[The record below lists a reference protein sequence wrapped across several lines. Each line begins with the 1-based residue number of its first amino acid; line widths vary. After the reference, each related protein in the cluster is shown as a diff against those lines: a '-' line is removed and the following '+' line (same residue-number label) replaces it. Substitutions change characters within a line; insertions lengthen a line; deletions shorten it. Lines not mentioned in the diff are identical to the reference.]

1 MTTTGKIFK
10 ESSNIYQDEAR
21 LLFNYYEQAAERI
34 VRQEEKLEDEISQL
48 EQDRA
53 EVELKKSDTW
63 KWFLTIVLF
72 FMYWIRNNEY
82 DRQLEAIDEKIAEKQ
97 REHEGIFRDYKVNKL
112 GVAYVPVAQQMAYED
127 KCFIVDYTDHV
138 PMSRVSLQ
146 MSRQNDLLVETMNQ
160 MEELSK
166 EAPVVETSEEAEKVD
181 TNEYSLSIQEVSQSD
196 YVGKLDRSLKTIS
209 YCMNDTEVKSVDL
222 PLVVDKSAYLHFL
235 NEYTTSDAGGHPVVK
250 VFDDKRFDS
259 RIEDFCQLN
268 KLKDSLSSD
277 TEQFEDVLK
286 HLMRTMAMSV
296 QTISAM
302 KLASTDKVVAQSND
316 LLFKI
321 LKAPYNHYSPLL
333 EAEEIGRIRMERFN
347 FKDSNGYEPFQLK
360 ESSRMR
366 YNLFANEW
374 TAEDNS
380 SSSQPFGVHQIY
392 EEIVAP
398 MVQRLM
404 MENRVERLK
413 VYQRI
418 QERKDYYLNEWHK
431 EVGEYYRSNHAEGAD
446 IINNMQQTLS
456 EYIEA
461 YNTLAQLQKTLDSM
475 EQEGA
480 TLDSTVVEKQDNAAS
495 ALAAYEMQAQEF
507 KQVQEDFN
515 DYMDRLQEDIQ
526 QKAERFGHVEFYDA
540 RLQDGYSNQMAVA
553 ASEVGELDER
563 RKPLAVSNPLLAKES
578 VLLPEPS
585 IEELTFEHLSLN
597 LPSIATNMLESVDRI
612 GQEEPVADEPAAV
625 TSETSA
631 APEEVAADFPEAADG
646 EEEEVEEEEVVEEE
660 YEESDDDAADEAEEY
675 EDNGEEEADDEEETE
690 ADDEETDEEN
700 DDAEEEAGGDCQV
713 ILQSAGDN
721 KLQVVK
727 FIVDTFEV
735 GLVEAKDLVD
745 SAPCVLCEDL
755 TQEEAETLADALRE
769 LGAEAEIQ

>member
-1 MTTTGKIFK
+1 MTSTGKIFRD
-10 ESSNIYQDEAR
+10 SSNIYQDEAR

-34 VRQEEKLEDEISQL
+34 VRQEEKLEEEIKNL
-48 EQDRA
+48 EEDREA
-53 EVELKKSDTW
+53 VELKKSDTW

-82 DRQLEAIDEKIAEKQ
+82 DRQIEAINEKIAEKQ
-97 REHEGIFRDYKVNKL
+97 REHEQIFRDYKVNKL
-112 GVAYVPVAQQMAYED
+112 GVAYVPVAQQMAYDD
-127 KCFIVDYTDHV
+127 KCFVVDYTDHV
-138 PMSRVSLQ
+138 PMSRISLQ
-146 MSRQNDLLVETMNQ
+146 MSRQNDLLVETMNK

-166 EAPVVETSEEAEKVD
+166 EAPVVESSKEVEKVD
-181 TNEYSLSIQEVSQSD
+181 TNEYSRSIQEINQSD
-196 YVGKLDRSLKTIS
+196 YVGKVDRSLKTIS

-222 PLVVDKSAYLHFL
+222 PLVIDKSAYLKFL
-235 NEYTTSDAGGHPVVK
+235 NEYTTSDAAGHPVVK

-259 RIEDFCQLN
+259 RIDDFCQLN

-302 KLASTDKVVAQSND
+302 KLASTDKVVNQSND

-333 EAEEIGRIRMERFN
+333 EADEINRIRMERFN
-347 FKDSNGYEPFQLK
+347 YKDSNGYEPFLLK
-360 ESSRMR
+360 ESSRVR

-380 SSSQPFGVHQIY
+380 STTAPFGVHQIY

-413 VYQRI
+413 VYARI

-461 YNTLAQLQKTLDSM
+461 FNTLAQLQKTLDSM

-480 TLDSTVVEKQDNAAS
+480 TLDSTVVEKQDNAAE

-507 KQVQEDFN
+507 KQVQDDFN

-526 QKAERFGHVEFYDA
+526 QKAERFGHVEYYDA

-553 ASEVGELDER
+553 ASEVSELDER
-563 RKPLAVSNPLLAKES
+563 RKPLALSNPLLAKES

-585 IEELTFEHLSLN
+585 IEALTFEHLSLN
-597 LPSIATNMLESVDRI
+597 LPSIASNMLETVDRI
-612 GQEEPVADEPAAV
+612 GQEE
-625 TSETSA
+625 TT
-631 APEEVAADFPEAADG
+631 PEAD
-646 EEEEVEEEEVVEEE
+646 EEEEVENDNEPYVNDESEADVDEEE
-660 YEESDDDAADEAEEY
+660 YEDEEADVEEDEEGDADEEY
-675 EDNGEEEADDEEETE
+675 DDEEEG
-690 ADDEETDEEN
+690 DEEEGDEEY
-700 DDAEEEAGGDCQV
+700 DEEEGDEEEGDEEDEEEEEESSGIGYKVVLCNAGSSP
-713 ILQSAGDN
+713 LM
-721 KLQVVK
+721 VVK
-727 FIVDTFEV
+727 TLKEFAEID
-735 GLVEAKDLVD
+735 LKEAKDLVD
-745 SAPCVLCEDL
+745 SAPCVLYEDL
-755 TQEEAETLADALRE
+755 SEEDAESVASALRE
-769 LGAEAEIQ
+769 AGAEIEIQ